1 MTPLEKHMD
10 IMKTELNHM
19 YQNDIRFGLLLKLIR
34 HAQELIEQEQ
44 TETAV
49 SRHPKHL
56 LSDTANYSNDTD
68 YNQRG

>member
-44 TETAV
+44 TETVV

-56 LSDTANYSNDTD
+56 LSDTANNSNDTNH
-68 YNQRG
+68 NQRC

>member
-10 IMKTELNHM
+10 IMKKELHHM

-44 TETAV
+44 AETTV
-49 SRHPKHL
+49 SRHSQHI
-56 LSDTANYSNDTD
+56 LSDATSHSNDTNH
-68 YNQRG
+68 NQRG

>member
-10 IMKTELNHM
+10 IMKTELHHM

-49 SRHPKHL
+49 SRNPKHI
-56 LSDTANYSNDTD
+56 LSNTANYSNDTD
-68 YNQRG
+68 NNQRG

>member
-49 SRHPKHL
+49 YRHTKHL
-56 LSDTANYSNDTD
+56 LSDTANYSNDTNN
-68 YNQRG
+68 NQRG

>member
-10 IMKTELNHM
+10 IMKKELHHM

-44 TETAV
+44 TETAIPRHSNNYV
-49 SRHPKHL
+49 SDATSH
-56 LSDTANYSNDTD
+56 SNDTD
-68 YNQRG
+68 HNQRG